1 MVRDGNR
8 NGKKKRSDAD
18 EKAESAEPLPSAVAA
33 AAAGKVPTKGRLST
47 STTRDS
53 RGDDA
58 DNNKVTHRSRTAA
71 KSVDEKPSKPKPGS
85 TRPAISN
92 PYLDGVDLPP
102 SDSDDDDDDEAAER
116 RSSRATVDL
125 KAAAL
130 SKKDAVRK
138 ERREAE
144 AAVRAEAAKRDAL
157 RDNLDA
163 FAVTIRGRAPGGP
176 AAAAADNARDIV
188 LEDFD
193 VSVEGVPLLVGASLR
208 VSHGRRYGLVGP
220 NGKGKSALLKLLAE
234 GRKLPVPRGIRS
246 TLVAQEDKND
256 DPRPV
261 IEVVLAADEELAR
274 LRAERAELEGSGDA
288 ARLAEVYEEL
298 SVGGWDSATARAS
311 KILAGLGFD
320 QEKQARPASSFSGGW
335 VKRITLAGAL
345 FVQPTLLL
353 LDEPTNHLDLRAVLW
368 LEEYL
373 VARCKSTVI
382 VVSHDQDFLNSVC
395 DEIIHLHDKKL
406 HAYRGNFDDFEK
418 AARKSRR
425 RKPNNSKARSDDYS
439 VEFHFP
445 APDELPRRRPLLQL
459 SEAGFSYP
467 DFTLSG
473 VDVDV
478 YMGTRAAIV
487 GPNGAGKST
496 LLKLLS
502 GELSPS
508 QGKVRTHHK
517 LRTGRY
523 SQRFVD
529 TLKLHH
535 TAVQHLLEAHP
546 DLDGD
551 ETEASAALAEFGLP
565 SESHLTPINRL
576 SGGQKARV
584 VLASMALEEPHV
596 LLLDEPTN
604 HLDMQT
610 IDALADALCEF
621 AGGVVLVSH
630 DSRLISRVCDDEESS
645 EVWVVQDG
653 TVSTYHGT
661 FEEYK
666 EELMQE
672 IREEVQ
678 G

>member
-1 MVRDGNR
+1 VKLGPIGESGIARQRDR
-8 NGKKKRSDAD
+8 LAAFDRLAALD
-18 EKAESAEPLPSAVAA
+18 EQPAGVAVD
-33 AAAGKVPTKGRLST
+33 R
-47 STTRDS
+47 
-53 RGDDA
+53 
-58 DNNKVTHRSRTAA
+58 
-71 KSVDEKPSKPKPGS
+71 
-85 TRPAISN
+85 RPAIA
-92 PYLDGVDLPP
+92 VF
-102 SDSDDDDDDEAAER
+102 DDDEAAER
-116 RSSRATVDL
+116 RRSRATVDL

-130 SKKDAVRK
+130 SKKDALRK

-144 AAVRAEAAKRDAL
+144 AAARAEADKRDAL

-176 AAAAADNARDIV
+176 AADKARDIV

-288 ARLAEVYEEL
+288 ARLAEVYDEL
-298 SVGGWDSATARAS
+298 TVGGWDSATARAS

-320 QEKQARPASSFSGGW
+320 QDKQARPASSFSGGW

-425 RKPNNSKARSDDYS
+425 RKPNNSKARCDDYS

-459 SEAGFSYP
+459 SEAGFRYP

-502 GELSPS
+502 GELSPT

-551 ETEASAALAEFGLP
+551 EAEASAALAEFGLP

-678 G
+678 A

>member
-1 MVRDGNR
+1 MT
-8 NGKKKRSDAD
+8 
-18 EKAESAEPLPSAVAA
+18 P
-33 AAAGKVPTKGRLST
+33 
-47 STTRDS
+47 TTR
-53 RGDDA
+53 R
-58 DNNKVTHRSRTAA
+58 RSG
-71 KSVDEKPSKPKPGS
+71 SVG
-85 TRPAISN
+85 
-92 PYLDGVDLPP
+92 LGLG
-102 SDSDDDDDDEAAER
+102 DDEAVER
-116 RSSRATVDL
+116 RGSRPTVDL
-125 KAAAL
+125 KASAL
-130 SKKDAVRK
+130 RK
-138 ERREAE
+138 ERHEAE
-144 AAVRAEAAKRDAL
+144 EAARAEAAKREAL

-163 FAVTIRGRAPGGP
+163 FAVTIRGRAPGRP
-176 AAAAADNARDIV
+176 AAAADNVRDIV

-193 VSVEGVPLLVGASLR
+193 VSVEGMPLFVGASLR
-208 VSHGRRYGLVGP
+208 VSHGRRYCWIISYGLVGP

-246 TLVAQEDKND
+246 MLVVQEDKND
-256 DPRPV
+256 DPCLV
-261 IEVVLAADEELAR
+261 IEVVLAVDEELAR
-274 LRAERAELEGSGDA
+274 LRAERAELKGSGDA

-320 QEKQARPASSFSGGW
+320 QDKQARPASSFSGGW

-345 FVQPTLLL
+345 FVQPMLLL
-353 LDEPTNHLDLRAVLW
+353 LDEPTNHLDLHAVLW

-382 VVSHDQDFLNSVC
+382 VVSHDQDFLNSLC
-395 DEIIHLHDKKL
+395 DEIIHLHNKKL
-406 HAYRGNFDDFEK
+406 DTYRGNFDDFEK
-418 AARKSRR
+418 TARKSRR
-425 RKPNNSKARSDDYS
+425 RKPSKTRCDDYS

-459 SEAGFSYP
+459 SAAGFRYP
-467 DFTLSG
+467 DFTMSG

-487 GPNGAGKST
+487 GPNGVGKST

-502 GELSPS
+502 GELSPT

-517 LRTGRY
+517 RRTRRY

-529 TLKLHH
+529 TLKLHQ
-535 TAVQHLLEAHP
+535 TAVQHLLEEHP
-546 DLDGD
+546 DLDSD
-551 ETEASAALAEFGLP
+551 ETEARAALAEFGLP

-576 SGGQKARV
+576 SGRHKAHV
-584 VLASMALEEPHV
+584 VLASMALEELHV

-630 DSRLISRVCDDEESS
+630 DSRLISRVCEDEESS

-666 EELMQE
+666 EELIQQ

>member
-1 MVRDGNR
+1 
-8 NGKKKRSDAD
+8 
-18 EKAESAEPLPSAVAA
+18 
-33 AAAGKVPTKGRLST
+33 
-47 STTRDS
+47 
-53 RGDDA
+53 
-58 DNNKVTHRSRTAA
+58 
-71 KSVDEKPSKPKPGS
+71 
-85 TRPAISN
+85 
-92 PYLDGVDLPP
+92 
-102 SDSDDDDDDEAAER
+102 
-116 RSSRATVDL
+116 
-125 KAAAL
+125 
-130 SKKDAVRK
+130 
-138 ERREAE
+138 
-144 AAVRAEAAKRDAL
+144 
-157 RDNLDA
+157 
-163 FAVTIRGRAPGGP
+163 
-176 AAAAADNARDIV
+176 
-188 LEDFD
+188 
-193 VSVEGVPLLVGASLR
+193 LVGASLR

-288 ARLAEVYEEL
+288 ARLAEVYDEL
-298 SVGGWDSATARAS
+298 TVSGWDSATARAS

-320 QEKQARPASSFSGGW
+320 QDKQARPASSFSGGW

-373 VARCKSTVI
+373 VARCKSTGI

-425 RKPNNSKARSDDYS
+425 RKPNNNKARCDDYS

-459 SEAGFSYP
+459 SEAGFRYP

-487 GPNGAGKST
+487 GSNGAGKST

-502 GELSPS
+502 GELSPT

-551 ETEASAALAEFGLP
+551 EAEASAALADFGLP

-584 VLASMALEEPHV
+584 VLASMALRSRTCCCWTSPRTTWTCRPSTRW
-596 LLLDEPTN
+596 PTRC
-604 HLDMQT
+604 
-610 IDALADALCEF
+610 A
-621 AGGVVLVSH
+621 S
-630 DSRLISRVCDDEESS
+630 SPEESC
-645 EVWVVQDG
+645 W
-653 TVSTYHGT
+653 
-661 FEEYK
+661 
-666 EELMQE
+666 
-672 IREEVQ
+672 
-678 G
+678 

>member
-1 MVRDGNR
+1 MVRD
-8 NGKKKRSDAD
+8 GKKKRSNAE
-18 EKAESAEPLPSAVAA
+18 EKAESAEPLPSAAA
-33 AAAGKVPTKGRLST
+33 AAKVPTKGRLST

-71 KSVDEKPSKPKPGS
+71 KSVFTVDEKPSKPKPAS

-92 PYLDGVDLPP
+92 PYLAGVDLPP
-102 SDSDDDDDDEAAER
+102 SESDSDDDDDEAAER
-116 RSSRATVDL
+116 RRSRATVDL

-130 SKKDAVRK
+130 SKKDALRK

-144 AAVRAEAAKRDAL
+144 AAARAEADKRDAL

-176 AAAAADNARDIV
+176 AADKARDIV

-288 ARLAEVYEEL
+288 ARLAEVYDEL
-298 SVGGWDSATARAS
+298 TVSGWDSATARAS

-320 QEKQARPASSFSGGW
+320 QDKQARPASSFSGGW

-425 RKPNNSKARSDDYS
+425 RKPNNSKARCDDYS

-459 SEAGFSYP
+459 SEAGFRYP

-487 GPNGAGKST
+487 GSNGAGKST

-502 GELSPS
+502 GELSPT

-551 ETEASAALAEFGLP
+551 EAEASAALADFGLP

-630 DSRLISRVCDDEESS
+630 DSRLISRVCDDEERS

-678 G
+678 A

>member
-1 MVRDGNR
+1 MIPV
-8 NGKKKRSDAD
+8 
-18 EKAESAEPLPSAVAA
+18 
-33 AAAGKVPTKGRLST
+33 RLS
-47 STTRDS
+47 RWCS
-53 RGDDA
+53 R
-58 DNNKVTHRSRTAA
+58 RT
-71 KSVDEKPSKPKPGS
+71 KSSPGF
-85 TRPAISN
+85 AQ
-92 PYLDGVDLPP
+92 LGLW
-102 SDSDDDDDDEAAER
+102 R
-116 RSSRATVDL
+116 RR
-125 KAAAL
+125 
-130 SKKDAVRK
+130 
-138 ERREAE
+138 
-144 AAVRAEAAKRDAL
+144 
-157 RDNLDA
+157 
-163 FAVTIRGRAPGGP
+163 
-176 AAAAADNARDIV
+176 
-188 LEDFD
+188 
-193 VSVEGVPLLVGASLR
+193 
-208 VSHGRRYGLVGP
+208 
-220 NGKGKSALLKLLAE
+220 
-234 GRKLPVPRGIRS
+234 
-246 TLVAQEDKND
+246 
-256 DPRPV
+256 
-261 IEVVLAADEELAR
+261 
-274 LRAERAELEGSGDA
+274 
-288 ARLAEVYEEL
+288 EEL
-298 SVGGWDSATARAS
+298 SVRGWDAAPARAS

-320 QEKQARPASSFSGGW
+320 QAKQARPTSSFSGGW

-345 FVQPTLLL
+345 FVQPTPLL

-406 HAYRGNFDDFEK
+406 DSYRGNFDDFEK

-425 RKPNNSKARSDDYS
+425 RKPNKTRNDDYS

-445 APDELPRRRPLLQL
+445 APNELPRRRPLLQL
-459 SEAGFSYP
+459 SDAGFRYP
-467 DFTLSG
+467 NFTLSG

-487 GPNGAGKST
+487 GLNGSSKST
-496 LLKLLS
+496 LRKLLS
-502 GELSPS
+502 GDLSPT
-508 QGKVRTHHK
+508 QGKVRAHHK

-523 SQRFVD
+523 SQQFVD
-529 TLKLHH
+529 TLKLHQ
-535 TAVQHLLEAHP
+535 TAVQHLLEEHP

-551 ETEASAALAEFGLP
+551 ETEARAAVAEFGLP

-610 IDALADALCEF
+610 VDALADALCEF

-630 DSRLISRVCDDEESS
+630 DSSLISRVCEDEKSS

-666 EELMQE
+666 EELIQE
-672 IREEVQ
+672 IREELQ
-678 G
+678 A

>member
-8 NGKKKRSDAD
+8 NGKKKRSNVD
-18 EKAESAEPLPSAVAA
+18 EKAESAETLPSA

-53 RGDDA
+53 RGDNA
-58 DNNKVTHRSRTAA
+58 DNNKVTDRSRTAA
-71 KSVDEKPSKPKPGS
+71 KSGVTVDEKPSKPKPAS
-85 TRPAISN
+85 TRPATSN
-92 PYLDGVDLPP
+92 PYLAGVDLPP
-102 SDSDDDDDDEAAER
+102 SESDSDDDDDEAAER
-116 RSSRATVDL
+116 RRSRATVDL

-130 SKKDAVRK
+130 SKKDALRK

-144 AAVRAEAAKRDAL
+144 AAARAEAAKREAL

-176 AAAAADNARDIV
+176 AATARDIV

-193 VSVEGVPLLVGASLR
+193 VSVEGVPLFVGASLR

-320 QEKQARPASSFSGGW
+320 QDKQARPASSFSGGW

-425 RKPNNSKARSDDYS
+425 RKPSNNKAMCDDYS

-459 SEAGFSYP
+459 SEAGFRYP

-502 GELSPS
+502 GELSPT

-551 ETEASAALAEFGLP
+551 EAEASAALAEFGLP